1 MVIKIN
7 AAAII
12 GIDANII
19 SVEVNVENGFPC
31 FNIVGLA
38 DASVRESKDRVRS
51 SIINSGYKFPIKKIT
66 VNLAPAYI
74 KKTGSLFDLPIAIG
88 ILYATGQIHFND
100 SKEFILIGELSLF
113 GNLNRVNGV
122 LAVTIEGLKNNIKNF
137 ITPDDNK
144 DECSLIKDI
153 NCYPFKN
160 LKQVVSFIENRNIL
174 PYTNKI
180 KNTDF
185 KKYGLDFSDI
195 IGQESCKRAVE
206 VAAAGNHNIFMIG
219 PPGSGKTMIA
229 ERIPTILP
237 KLNYKQSLEVTK
249 IYSSANMLNKNE
261 SIIKYPPFR
270 NPHHTTTP
278 VTIIGGGANLA
289 PGEISLA
296 HNGILFLDEITE
308 FKRNVLETL
317 RQPLEENFIMISR
330 CNGKV
335 VFPCNFMT
343 VLAANPCRCG
353 NFGSNRH
360 CSCTEYDRKR
370 YISKLFSPLMDRID
384 LFIFV
389 PTPSL
394 KDIENKPRNETSKDI
409 QKRIIGV
416 RKIQEERLKHENIYF
431 NSQMSVTLIKKYC
444 KLDSK
449 TKNLINNIF
458 CKYNL
463 SLRAYNKILKISRTI
478 ADMDNKELIK
488 EDHVIEALNYRK
500 FLENII

>member
-1 MVIKIN
+1 MVIRIN

-113 GNLNRVNGV
+113 GDLNRVNGV

-195 IGQESCKRAVE
+195 IGQESC
-206 VAAAGNHNIFMIG
+206 
-219 PPGSGKTMIA
+219 
-229 ERIPTILP
+229 
-237 KLNYKQSLEVTK
+237 
-249 IYSSANMLNKNE
+249 
-261 SIIKYPPFR
+261 
-270 NPHHTTTP
+270 
-278 VTIIGGGANLA
+278 GG
-289 PGEISLA
+289 
-296 HNGILFLDEITE
+296 
-308 FKRNVLETL
+308 
-317 RQPLEENFIMISR
+317 
-330 CNGKV
+330 
-335 VFPCNFMT
+335 
-343 VLAANPCRCG
+343 
-353 NFGSNRH
+353 
-360 CSCTEYDRKR
+360 R
-370 YISKLFSPLMDRID
+370 Y
-384 LFIFV
+384 
-389 PTPSL
+389 
-394 KDIENKPRNETSKDI
+394 
-409 QKRIIGV
+409 
-416 RKIQEERLKHENIYF
+416 
-431 NSQMSVTLIKKYC
+431 
-444 KLDSK
+444 
-449 TKNLINNIF
+449 
-458 CKYNL
+458 
-463 SLRAYNKILKISRTI
+463 
-478 ADMDNKELIK
+478 
-488 EDHVIEALNYRK
+488 
-500 FLENII
+500 